1 MEVEVLDR
9 KECVFLDE
17 RGVFA
22 SRLLAKQVPPC
33 RFITGAHHKL
43 LHYQFAE
50 LCVLGLHLRTS
61 SEVDFFLNS
70 LTFLLREMRLSFSH
84 HVSWLDFCILHTGGK
99 LPVQHC
105 NFFN

>member
-22 SRLLAKQVPPC
+22 SRLLAKQDLPC
-33 RFITGAHHKL
+33 RFITGAPHKL

-50 LCVLGLHLRTS
+50 LCVHWLHL
-61 SEVDFFLNS
+61 
-70 LTFLLREMRLSFSH
+70 
-84 HVSWLDFCILHTGGK
+84 
-99 LPVQHC
+99 
-105 NFFN
+105 